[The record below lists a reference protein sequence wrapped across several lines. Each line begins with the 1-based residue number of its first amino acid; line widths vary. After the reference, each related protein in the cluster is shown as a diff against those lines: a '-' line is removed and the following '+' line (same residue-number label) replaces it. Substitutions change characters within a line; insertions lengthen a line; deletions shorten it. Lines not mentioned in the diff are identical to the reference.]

1 MPAAIAAVCLYSAA
15 EPLFGAEPKS
25 SRSPA
30 ASAEPNKLAPFEVR
44 EKNAMTVKV
53 LSSVLGVH
61 LGMSVKEAHAKLD
74 RLSDPAHPPK
84 EEAEEEESG
93 GSTDVNKEKESEAE
107 NIPRKILWQL
117 KTTDYYAIFVKSGE
131 KGRLI
136 YVQALLRPG
145 KEIPFNKLGELKK
158 APIHDSRTVAWD
170 VLRPKQPLFRVVGNG
185 NDEKAS
191 AVTIFVVK
199 RPDLPEERDE
209 RSVPRSSPTGSVH
222 P

>member
-1 MPAAIAAVCLYSAA
+1 MLAAIAAVCLFSAA
-15 EPLFGAEPKS
+15 RLVGADPQS
-25 SRSPA
+25 SRVSA
-30 ASAEPNKLAPFEVR
+30 APNTLAPLEVR

-61 LGMSVKEAHAKLD
+61 LDMSVKEAHAKLD
-74 RLSDPAHPPK
+74 RLSDSAHPPK

-93 GSTDVNKEKESEAE
+93 GSADVKKEKESEAE

-117 KTTDYYAIFVKSGE
+117 KGTDYSAIFVKSGE

-136 YVQALLRPG
+136 YIQALLRPG
-145 KEIPFNKLGELKK
+145 KEIPFTKLGELKK

-191 AVTIFVVK
+191 AITIFIVK
-199 RPDLPEERDE
+199 RPDVPQERDE
-209 RSVPRSSPTGSVH
+209 RSIPRSSPSGSEH
-222 P
+222 Q

>member
-1 MPAAIAAVCLYSAA
+1 MPAAIAAVCLFSAA
-15 EPLFGAEPKS
+15 RLLGAQPQT
-25 SRSPA
+25 SRAPA
-30 ASAEPNKLAPFEVR
+30 KSAEPNTLAPLEVR

-84 EEAEEEESG
+84 EEAEEEEG
-93 GSTDVNKEKESEAE
+93 GGNADIKEGKESEPE

-136 YVQALLRPG
+136 YIQALLRPG
-145 KEIPFNKLGELKK
+145 KEIPFTKLGELKK

-209 RSVPRSSPTGSVH
+209 RSVPRSSPSSSAH
-222 P
+222 R

>member
-1 MPAAIAAVCLYSAA
+1 MPAEIAAVCLLTAA
-15 EPLFGAEPKS
+15 ARLLGAEPQS
-25 SRSPA
+25 STAPA
-30 ASAEPNKLAPFEVR
+30 ASAESNTLAPLEVR

-74 RLSDPAHPPK
+74 RLSEPAHPPK

-93 GSTDVNKEKESEAE
+93 GSADVKEEKKSEAE

-117 KTTDYYAIFVKSGE
+117 KTTDYSAIFVKSGE

-136 YVQALLRPG
+136 YIQALLRPG
-145 KEIPFNKLGELKK
+145 KEIPFTKLGELKK

-170 VLRPKQPLFRVVGNG
+170 VLRPNKPLFRVLGNG
-185 NDEKAS
+185 NEQKAS
-191 AVTIFVVK
+191 AITIFVVK
-199 RPDLPEERDE
+199 RPDIPKEQTA
-209 RSVPRSSPTGSVH
+209 PGATAK
-222 P
+222 

>member
-1 MPAAIAAVCLYSAA
+1 MPAAIAAVWLFSAA
-15 EPLFGAEPKS
+15 RLVGAEPQS
-25 SRSPA
+25 SRTPP
-30 ASAEPNKLAPFEVR
+30 ASAEPNTLAPLEVR

-84 EEAEEEESG
+84 EEAEEESG
-93 GSTDVNKEKESEAE
+93 GSADVKEEKESEAE

-117 KTTDYYAIFVKSGE
+117 KTTDYSAIFVKSGE

-136 YVQALLRPG
+136 YIQALLRPG
-145 KEIPFNKLGELKK
+145 KEIPFTTLGELKK

-199 RPDLPEERDE
+199 RPDLPQERDE
-209 RSVPRSSPTGSVH
+209 RSAPRSSPSSSVH